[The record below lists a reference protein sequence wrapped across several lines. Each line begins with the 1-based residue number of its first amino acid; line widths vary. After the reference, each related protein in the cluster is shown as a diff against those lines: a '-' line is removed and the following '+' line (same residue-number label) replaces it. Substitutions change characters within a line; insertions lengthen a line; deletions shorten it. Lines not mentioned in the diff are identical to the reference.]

1 MENCRIV
8 LADDH
13 VLLRQGLR
21 KILSENPRLEVV
33 GEAGDGFELLG
44 LIRSQAPDLVLLDIS
59 MPHLRGIEAI
69 REIRALR
76 PGLRILI
83 LTMHRE
89 SEYLFQAIS
98 AGADGYLL
106 KDDAQRDL
114 FSAIESVSQGKIYI
128 SRFLAEESNRDWAQ
142 IRRGATQATPRDP
155 LTSREREVL
164 KLIAEGR
171 SSREIGQLL
180 YISHRTVERH
190 RANIMDKLNVSR
202 TADLIRYALAKGY
215 I

>member
-1 MENCRIV
+1 MESCRIV

-13 VLLRQGLR
+13 ALLRQGLR

-33 GEAGDGFELLG
+33 GEAGDGLELLE
-44 LIRSQAPDLVLLDIS
+44 LIKAHAPDLVILDIS

-69 REIRALR
+69 REIRALQ

-89 SEYLFQAIS
+89 SEYLVQAIA

-106 KDDAQRDL
+106 KDDAEKDL
-114 FSAIESVSQGKIYI
+114 FFAIDSVSHGKIFI
-128 SRFLAEESNRDWAQ
+128 SRFLADESRRDWAQ
-142 IRRGATQATPRDP
+142 IRRGATGTTPTDP

-190 RANIMDKLNVSR
+190 RANIMDKLNVNK
-202 TADLIRYALAKGY
+202 TADLIRYALGKGY

>member
-13 VLLRQGLR
+13 ALLRQGLR
-21 KILSENPRLEVV
+21 KILSEDTRLEVV
-33 GEAGDGFELLG
+33 GEAGDGLELLG
-44 LIRSQAPDLVLLDIS
+44 LIKKHAPDLVILDIS

-69 REIRALR
+69 REIRALQ

-89 SEYLFQAIS
+89 SDYLFQAIS

-106 KDDAQRDL
+106 KDDAEKDL
-114 FSAIESVSQGKIYI
+114 FFAIESVSQGKIYI
-128 SRFLAEESNRDWAQ
+128 SRFLADESRRDWAQ
-142 IRRGATQATPRDP
+142 IRRGAAEATSKDP

-164 KLIAEGR
+164 KLIAEGK

-190 RANIMDKLNVSR
+190 RANIMEKLNVNR

-215 I
+215 F

>member
-1 MENCRIV
+1 MEKCRIV

-13 VLLRQGLR
+13 ALLRQGLR
-21 KILSENPRLEVV
+21 KILSGNPLLEVV
-33 GEAGDGFELLG
+33 GEAGDGLELLE
-44 LIRSQAPDLVLLDIS
+44 LIKAHAPDLVILDIS

-69 REIRALR
+69 REIRAFQ
-76 PGLRILI
+76 PGIRILI

-89 SEYLFQAIS
+89 SDYLFQAIS

-106 KDDAQRDL
+106 KDDAEKDL
-114 FSAIESVSQGKIYI
+114 FFAIESVSQGKIYI

-142 IRRGATQATPRDP
+142 IRRGATRATSQDP

-190 RANIMDKLNVSR
+190 RANIMDKLNVNR

-215 I
+215 M